1 MSELFPVQV
10 LGIFYL
16 KDIEQ
21 KNSPAKCGAFSIMEV
36 KKIDRK
42 LDEAWSKLVKLRAG
56 NKCEY
61 CNKSN
66 NLNSH
71 HIFSRSKK
79 STRWDVF
86 NGISLCV
93 AHHTFSSSFS
103 AHKTPLE
110 FIDWLTKYKGQD
122 FIDRLRIKANSI
134 CKLHAFEKE
143 ILLSELN
150 KEIKE
155 FE

>member
-1 MSELFPVQV
+1 MKRLK
-10 LGIFYL
+10 GI
-16 KDIEQ
+16 D
-21 KNSPAKCGAFSIMEV
+21 G
-36 KKIDRK
+36 K

-61 CNKSN
+61 CKKTN

-79 STRWDVF
+79 STRWDVL

-150 KEIKE
+150 KEIIE